1 MGAVIDKITEFIKE
15 MLQGW
20 VLDNLGTMFTDVNT
34 KVGTIAGEVG
44 KTPSTWNA
52 GIFSMIENL
61 SDTVMVP
68 IAGMIISAIL
78 CYELIT
84 MVMDKN
90 NMHEM
95 GSEFF
100 FRYLVKACIAVLL
113 VSYTSD
119 ITMAIFDV
127 GNHIVTSAAAVITG
141 STTIDVTTTLQ
152 TMFNNQLSTMGIGEL
167 IGLGIETMIVSLC
180 MKIISLLITVMLY
193 GRMIEIYLYVSVA
206 PVPFA
211 TLSNREW
218 GSIGSNYI
226 KGVCALAF
234 QGFFIMVCV
243 AIYAVLVSGIAVAT
257 NLHTALWS
265 VAAYTVVLRFS
276 LFKTGWQLIENKQKF
291 IGQIMTSK
299 SPVRSCE
306 DVDEAALT
314 YAEVKALATGNPYI
328 KEKMDLD
335 IQVSKLKLMKANHTS
350 QKYRL
355 EDNIAKHYPQQIAT
369 LKERIS
375 GMQTDIQ
382 TAKENLPVDKEQF
395 SMKVGDKLYTDKKEA
410 GTALVA
416 MCKEMKSVN
425 APMVIGEYAGFKM
438 AVSFDSF
445 NHKFVMN
452 VKGQLSHN
460 LEIGS
465 DPLGNIARINHALES
480 MPKQL
485 AEAQTKLETVERQ
498 LETAKVE
505 VTKPFAQE
513 AELAE
518 KLDRLSALNALLNMD
533 EKGDDTLSM
542 DEDEPEASKGE
553 KEVADRLAKNIP
565 MAEKAANVGLD
576 KGVKQYADAPAGRVS
591 LKERLAEMKVKAAGN
606 NVKKS
611 VEKEKDR
618 EDIL

>member
-84 MVMDKN
+84 MVMDRN

-265 VAAYTVVLRFS
+265 VAAYTVVLCFS
-276 LFKTGWQLIENKQKF
+276 LFKTGSL
-291 IGQIMTSK
+291 SK
-299 SPVRSCE
+299 S
-306 DVDEAALT
+306 
-314 YAEVKALATGNPYI
+314 I
-328 KEKMDLD
+328 
-335 IQVSKLKLMKANHTS
+335 
-350 QKYRL
+350 
-355 EDNIAKHYPQQIAT
+355 
-369 LKERIS
+369 
-375 GMQTDIQ
+375 
-382 TAKENLPVDKEQF
+382 F
-395 SMKVGDKLYTDKKEA
+395 
-410 GTALVA
+410 
-416 MCKEMKSVN
+416 N
-425 APMVIGEYAGFKM
+425 A
-438 AVSFDSF
+438 
-445 NHKFVMN
+445 H
-452 VKGQLSHN
+452 
-460 LEIGS
+460 
-465 DPLGNIARINHALES
+465 
-480 MPKQL
+480 
-485 AEAQTKLETVERQ
+485 
-498 LETAKVE
+498 
-505 VTKPFAQE
+505 
-513 AELAE
+513 
-518 KLDRLSALNALLNMD
+518 
-533 EKGDDTLSM
+533 
-542 DEDEPEASKGE
+542 
-553 KEVADRLAKNIP
+553 
-565 MAEKAANVGLD
+565 
-576 KGVKQYADAPAGRVS
+576 
-591 LKERLAEMKVKAAGN
+591 
-606 NVKKS
+606 
-611 VEKEKDR
+611 
-618 EDIL
+618 